1 MTYIDILHTK
11 IGYKIITSTM
21 LIFTFCM
28 LTAGCDL
35 IEYHPYDGN
44 IDGPTQVNA
53 TNIAR
58 IHALCDHKD
67 TIRFI
72 LMGDT
77 QRWYDETED
86 FVNHV
91 NQRNDIDFVIHG
103 GDISDFGMKKE
114 FLWIHDIMDDLHVPY
129 VAIIGNHDI
138 LGCGDKIFE
147 QLYGNQNYSF
157 IVNRIKFLCLSTNAL
172 EYDYSH
178 PIPDFNY
185 IQSELA
191 DSCNYDR
198 TVIAMHAPPFS
209 EQFNSNANQ
218 EFGYF
223 VRRFP
228 GILCRLH
235 AHNHTA
241 RIANLYDDGI
251 LYYGCD
257 NIKKKSYF
265 LFTITPDGYEYE
277 QVYF

>member
-157 IVNRIKFLCLSTNAL
+157 IVNRIKFLCLSTNAPFPISIT
-172 EYDYSH
+172 YSPSWQTH
-178 PIPDFNY
+178 ATTTGPLLPCMLPPSQSNSIQMPIRNSDISSEDFQASCVACMPTTTRQESQIFTMTASY
-185 IQSELA
+185 I
-191 DSCNYDR
+191 
-198 TVIAMHAPPFS
+198 TVATTLKRKVTFYS
-209 EQFNSNANQ
+209 
-218 EFGYF
+218 
-223 VRRFP
+223 R
-228 GILCRLH
+228 
-235 AHNHTA
+235 
-241 RIANLYDDGI
+241 
-251 LYYGCD
+251 
-257 NIKKKSYF
+257 
-265 LFTITPDGYEYE
+265 
-277 QVYF
+277 